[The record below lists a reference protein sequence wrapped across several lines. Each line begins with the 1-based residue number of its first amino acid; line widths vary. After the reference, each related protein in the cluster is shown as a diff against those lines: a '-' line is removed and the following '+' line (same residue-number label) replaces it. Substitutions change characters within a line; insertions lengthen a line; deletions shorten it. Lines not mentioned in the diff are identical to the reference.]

1 MICELNRKQP
11 WITSITPTSLKGK
24 ILPHEEA
31 DVIIQ
36 TLINSGFTFCG
47 ADWGRDKTDEHSG
60 GPYSTYE
67 NKTTNEIITIEPY
80 STTETKFC

>member
-1 MICELNRKQP
+1 MEKIMT
-11 WITSITPTSLKGK
+11 TSTIKGK
-24 ILPHEEA
+24 ILPHKEA

-36 TLINSGFTFCG
+36 NLLNSGFTFTG

-60 GPYSTYE
+60 GPYSTYK
-67 NKTTNEIITIEPY
+67 NKSTNEIITVEPY